1 MKLFLPM
8 LMLLFLLPVPV
19 SAGEFTA
26 PQVPSSAEDQMP
38 ENVTSFAEGLSEV
51 LQKALLTLRPDIR
64 DAVKISLSLIA
75 SVLVVSILQNFTG
88 SVKSTAELAGTVCIA
103 GTLLSN
109 TNAMIHLGAETIQ
122 QMSEYGKLLYP
133 VMAAALAAQGG
144 ITASAALYAGTAAF
158 ISVLGS
164 LIAKLL
170 LPMVYIF
177 LALAVANS
185 AFSEPFLSRMKAM
198 LKGFIGWCLKILLT
212 IFTTYLSVTGV
223 VSGTT
228 DAAALKAAKV
238 AISSMVPVVGSIL
251 SDASESV
258 LVSAALAKNA
268 AGIYGILAVLALF
281 LQPFL
286 KIAIHYVILHVTGGV
301 CEILG
306 CKNMTRLVDDFS
318 SAMGLL
324 LAMTGSV
331 CLLLLIS
338 TICYMRGTG

>member
-133 VMAAALAAQGG
+133 VMTAALAAQGG

-185 AFSEPFLSRMKAM
+185 AFSAPFLSRMKAM
-198 LKGFIGWCLKILLT
+198 
-212 IFTTYLSVTGV
+212 
-223 VSGTT
+223 
-228 DAAALKAAKV
+228 
-238 AISSMVPVVGSIL
+238 
-251 SDASESV
+251 
-258 LVSAALAKNA
+258 
-268 AGIYGILAVLALF
+268 
-281 LQPFL
+281 
-286 KIAIHYVILHVTGGV
+286 
-301 CEILG
+301 
-306 CKNMTRLVDDFS
+306 
-318 SAMGLL
+318 
-324 LAMTGSV
+324 
-331 CLLLLIS
+331 
-338 TICYMRGTG
+338 